1 MTSRLR
7 DRNNLKKLD
16 LQEDEEEED
25 ITEPTPDLTPEDEIS
40 VNAKYFVGKLR
51 DYQIEGLKWLKVL
64 HENGL
69 NGILADE
76 MGLGKTIQV
85 IALFCDLIQNHQS
98 GPFLIVAPL
107 STIPNWLLEFERFA
121 PSLPVVLFH
130 GPADERLAAQQKIK
144 QKYLIENGY
153 KTQPIVLTTYEVPLW
168 EKSFLNTQ
176 KWRYIVIDEGHRIK
190 NYKCQLAK
198 YDDFKITVGLKF

>member
-1 MTSRLR
+1 MSQNRT
-7 DRNNLKKLD
+7 
-16 LQEDEEEED
+16 EEEVEF
-25 ITEPTPDLTPEDEIS
+25 TPS
-40 VNAKYFVGKLR
+40 KYFVGELR

-64 HENGL
+64 YKNGL

-85 IALFCDLIQNHQS
+85 IALFCELIENRHS

-121 PSLPVVLFH
+121 PSLPIVLFH
-130 GPADERLAAQQKIK
+130 GPPEERLAAHRKIK
-144 QKYLIENGY
+144 QKYLVENGY
-153 KTQPIVLTTYEVPLW
+153 KTQPIVITTYEVPLW
-168 EKSFLNTQ
+168 EKSFLKTQ

-190 NYKCQLAK
+190 NHQCQLVK
-198 YDDFKITVGLKF
+198 YDDFKITDI